1 MANVNWLVMFTH
13 TKNTCQL
20 EQSSQMISRKR
31 KYNYYCISYV
41 NKTATNYRSCVW
53 LKLLASNCHANSCE
67 CDFQCQK
74 KQWNVHL
81 FNLLCVYMAHLR
93 YPANIFAFSWLVIYI
108 YIYICSSIYIIPI
121 HQFRQK
127 TTSTNLRI
135 PTVHD
140 LNQGLHSSMQARS
153 RGPAFV
159 LLEGH
164 LHAGPCVLVQCR
176 SEHPKMKGTNR
187 CDPF

>member
-1 MANVNWLVMFTH
+1 MWTDWWCSPIQKILVNWNNHPKWLVEKGNIIITVYHMST
-13 TKNTCQL
+13 
-20 EQSSQMISRKR
+20 
-31 KYNYYCISYV
+31 
-41 NKTATNYRSCVW
+41 
-53 LKLLASNCHANSCE
+53 KLLQITDLVSDWSCWH
-67 CDFQCQK
+67 QIAMPTHVSVISSARK
-74 KQWNVHL
+74 N
-81 FNLLCVYMAHLR
+81 NGMYIYSIYCVYMAHLR
-93 YPANIFAFSWLVIYI
+93 YPANIFAFSWLVI